1 MCLQARLRL
10 KNMTEYGM
18 MLEKYCRQEEV
29 VPLMMEKKLQS
40 LNEIIVGSAEPT
52 VSKLLAQ
59 LKREGDVAS
68 LGFQSMAFNGRL
80 RDIEATP

>member
-10 KNMTEYGM
+10 KNMACYGM
-18 MLEKYCRQEEV
+18 LLVGYCLQVAV
-29 VPLMMEKKLQS
+29 VPFIMEKKLQS

-80 RDIEATP
+80 RDIEATS

>member
-1 MCLQARLRL
+1 MCLRARLRL

-59 LKREGDVAS
+59 LKREGKVAS